1 MGLDTTSTA
10 YTKAE
15 ALACTAS
22 PLSPVGFNASCN
34 LPYGLQ
40 VSQIQKS
47 MQTFIDFLTFVNSQL
62 NSKKLERLE
71 VMLMAANFSSLVG
84 EFMSSN
90 IPKNCASIIKNTY
103 HNGHPDLVPANYY
116 AKNSVLH
123 GPHGI
128 ELKASRYTA
137 RWQGHNPEDVW
148 LMVFIYESN
157 RPPDASKGRSP
168 MPFRFVEVV
177 GEKLTKSDWTF
188 AGRSETSR
196 RTITAS
202 VNPAAATRMRF
213 NYIYRAP

>member
-1 MGLDTTSTA
+1 
-10 YTKAE
+10 
-15 ALACTAS
+15 
-22 PLSPVGFNASCN
+22 
-34 LPYGLQ
+34 
-40 VSQIQKS
+40 
-47 MQTFIDFLTFVNSQL
+47 MQSFINFLTFVNAQL

-90 IPKNCASIIKNTY
+90 IPKNCTSIIKNTY
-103 HNGHPDLVPANYY
+103 HNGHPDLVPANRY

-123 GPHGI
+123 GPDGI
-128 ELKASRYTA
+128 ELKASRYA
-137 RWQGHNPEDVW
+137 AGWQGHNAEDVW

-157 RPPDASKGRSP
+157 RPPDASKGISP

-202 VNPAAATRMRF
+202 VNPAAANRMRS